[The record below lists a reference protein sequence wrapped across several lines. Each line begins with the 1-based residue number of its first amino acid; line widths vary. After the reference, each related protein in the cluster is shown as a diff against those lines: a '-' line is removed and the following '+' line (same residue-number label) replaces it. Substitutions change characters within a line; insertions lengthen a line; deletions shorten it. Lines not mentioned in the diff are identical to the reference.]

1 MEKIEDVIQLVN
13 EVRHRLGWDI
23 IDTNET
29 MMSYLS
35 DEVEELKI
43 EIQHN
48 NPKGI
53 SDELMDVMFVCFSL
67 LHDNQIDLKTALK
80 EKLDRVVEKY
90 ESR

>member
-1 MEKIEDVIQLVN
+1 MEKIEDVINLVN
-13 EVRHRLGWDI
+13 QVRHRLGWDI

-35 DEVEELKI
+35 DEVEELRQEI
-43 EIQHN
+43 EHN

-67 LHDNQIDLKTALK
+67 LHDNQIDLRTALK

>member
-1 MEKIEDVIQLVN
+1 MEKIEDVIHLVN
-13 EVRHRLGWDI
+13 QVRHRLGWDI

-35 DEVEELKI
+35 DEVEELKH
-43 EIQHN
+43 EISHN
-48 NPKGI
+48 NPQGI
-53 SDELMDVMFVCFSL
+53 SDELMDVMFVCFAM
-67 LHDNQIDLKTALK
+67 LHDNQIDLGVALK